1 MDALEKKIS
10 DIVTMHGAVLYDT
23 EIVNENGNTIF
34 RVYITKE
41 GGSGVDLDLCADI
54 SNDLSPLLDVEPPV
68 DGQYYLE
75 VSSPGIER
83 KLQKPSHFKNAID
96 ERVKLKLSDGSKIKA
111 KIVSANDESVTITN
125 KEGEQE
131 ISYSDIKKAKTY
143 FDW

>member
-1 MDALEKKIS
+1 MSSLEKKIS
-10 DIVTMHGAVLYDT
+10 DMVNMHGAKLYDT
-23 EIVNENGNTIF
+23 ETVTENGNTIF
-34 RVYITKE
+34 RVYITKKE
-41 GGSGVDLDLCADI
+41 GVDLDLCAEI

-83 KLQKPSHFKNAID
+83 RLDKPSHFENAID

-111 KIVSANDESVTITN
+111 KIISADEEGVTVTN
-125 KEGEQE
+125 KEGEQK
-131 ISYSDIKKAKTY
+131 ISYSDIRKAKTY